1 MQIRL
6 AENIRALRRQHRFT
20 QEQLAES
27 LGVTPGA
34 VYKWEAGLSQPELA
48 IIVELADLF
57 DTSVDVLLGY
67 EVKDNRRQTTAERLR
82 RYRTEKDRAGLAEAE
97 KALQK
102 YPNDFEIVY
111 RSAGLYRVFGIVE
124 GDEALLRRALALL
137 DKARLL
143 LPQNADPK
151 IDETVLYAETA
162 QTLLAL
168 GEADKAVSLWKTHNA
183 GGFYSH
189 IIGSTLSSSCDRPQD
204 ALPFL
209 SDALL
214 TACANLVN
222 IVVGYL
228 NVYYKQQDFA
238 ATKAIIRWGLDTFGG
253 LKDADKPCFLDKVNA
268 SMLVCL
274 AGAQKNSGELDAAAA
289 SLRQARA
296 LAAQFDAA
304 PDYRG
309 DALRFVSG
317 GEPAGIYF
325 STSNHYC
332 EKSEKRLIF
341 TSLHGDVVIFQ
352 GVSNVAFLPVAIR
365 TAHFAVFRYRLAAL
379 APRRDVVALHLLIGK
394 VLLAIGANAALPL
407 IRRPLLA
414 FRKGADA

>member
-6 AENIRALRRQHRFT
+6 AENIRALRKQHRFT
-20 QEQLAES
+20 QEQLAEG

-67 EVKDNRRQTTAERLR
+67 EVKDNRRQTTAERLQ
-82 RYRTEKDRAGLAEAE
+82 RYRVEKDRAGLAEAE

-111 RSAGLYRVFGIVE
+111 RSAALYRVFGIVE
-124 GDEALLRRALALL
+124 ADEALLRRALVLL

-143 LPQNADPK
+143 LPQNTDPK
-151 IDETVLYAETA
+151 INETVLYAETA
-162 QTLLAL
+162 QTLSAL
-168 GEADKAVSLWKTHNA
+168 GEADQAVSLWKTHNA
-183 GGFYSH
+183 GGQYSA
-189 IIGSTLSSSCDRPQD
+189 IIGSTLSSSCDRPQE

-214 TACANLVN
+214 NACADLVN
-222 IVVGYL
+222 IVIGYL

-238 ATKAIIRWGLDTFGG
+238 SVQAVIHWGLDTLGG
-253 LKDADKPCFLDKVNA
+253 LKDGDRPCFLDKVNA

-274 AGAQKNSGELDAAAA
+274 AGAQKNCGEPEAAAA
-289 SLRQARA
+289 SLRQAQT

-317 GEPAGIYF
+317 GEPAGIYDDLGA
-325 STSNHYC
+325 TAM
-332 EKSEKRLIF
+332 
-341 TSLHGDVVIFQ
+341 D
-352 GVSNVAFLPVAIR
+352 GVRKIV
-365 TAHFAVFRYRLAAL
+365 
-379 APRRDVVALHLLIGK
+379 RDLDDAELLEWWK
-394 VLLAIGANAALPL
+394 ELDKDEA
-407 IRRPLLA
+407 
-414 FRKGADA
+414 

>member
-124 GDEALLRRALALL
+124 GDEALLRRVLPLL
-137 DKARLL
+137 EKARLL
-143 LPQNADPK
+143 LPQNTDPQ
-151 IDETVLYAETA
+151 INETVLYAETA

-189 IIGSTLSSSCDRPQD
+189 IIGSTLSSSCDRPQE

-238 ATKAIIRWGLDTFGG
+238 ATEAIIRWGLDTFGG
-253 LKDADKPCFLDKVNA
+253 LKDAGKPCFLDKVNA

-274 AGAQKNSGELDAAAA
+274 AGAQKNCGEPDAAAA

-317 GEPAGIYF
+317 GEPAGIYDDLGA
-325 STSNHYC
+325 TAM
-332 EKSEKRLIF
+332 
-341 TSLHGDVVIFQ
+341 D
-352 GVSNVAFLPVAIR
+352 GVRKTV
-365 TAHFAVFRYRLAAL
+365 
-379 APRRDVVALHLLIGK
+379 RDLDDAE
-394 VLLAIGANAALPL
+394 LLAWWKELDPDEA
-407 IRRPLLA
+407 
-414 FRKGADA
+414 

>member
-1 MQIRL
+1 MKIRL
-6 AENIRALRRQHRFT
+6 AENIRAFRRKSALT
-20 QEQLAES
+20 QEQLAEA
-27 LGVTPGA
+27 LGFTPGA
-34 VYKWEAGLSQPELA
+34 IYKWEAGLSQPELSV
-48 IIVELADLF
+48 IVELADLF

-67 EVKDNRRQTTAERLR
+67 EMKDNRRQTAAERLR
-82 RYRTEKDRAGLAEAE
+82 RCRVEKDRAGLAEAE

-111 RSAGLYRVFGIVE
+111 RSAALYRVFGIVE
-124 GDEALLRRALALL
+124 ADEALLRRALALL
-137 DKARLL
+137 DRARLL
-143 LPQNADPK
+143 LPQNTDPK
-151 IDETVLYAETA
+151 INETVLYAETA
-162 QTLLAL
+162 QTLLSL

-214 TACANLVN
+214 CACADLVN

-238 ATKAIIRWGLDTFGG
+238 AVQAVVQWGLDVFGG
-253 LKDADKPCFLDKVNA
+253 LKDGETPCFLDKVNA
-268 SMLVCL
+268 TLLVCM
-274 AGAQKNSGELDAAAA
+274 AAAQKNCGETDAAAA
-289 SLRQARA
+289 SLRQART

-317 GEPAGIYF
+317 GEPAGIYDDLGA
-325 STSNHYC
+325 TAM
-332 EKSEKRLIF
+332 
-341 TSLHGDVVIFQ
+341 D
-352 GVSNVAFLPVAIR
+352 GVRKIV
-365 TAHFAVFRYRLAAL
+365 
-379 APRRDVVALHLLIGK
+379 RDLDDAE
-394 VLLAIGANAALPL
+394 LLAWWKELDEDEA
-407 IRRPLLA
+407 
-414 FRKGADA
+414 

>member
-124 GDEALLRRALALL
+124 GDEALLRRVLPLL
-137 DKARLL
+137 EKARLL
-143 LPQNADPK
+143 LPQNTDPQ
-151 IDETVLYAETA
+151 INETVLYAETA

-189 IIGSTLSSSCDRPQD
+189 IIGSTLSSSCDRPQE

-238 ATKAIIRWGLDTFGG
+238 ATEAIIRWGLDTFGG
-253 LKDADKPCFLDKVNA
+253 LKDAGKPCFLDKVNA

-274 AGAQKNSGELDAAAA
+274 AGAQKNSGEPDAAAA
-289 SLRQARA
+289 SLRQAR
-296 LAAQFDAA
+296 
-304 PDYRG
+304 G
-309 DALRFVSG
+309 
-317 GEPAGIYF
+317 
-325 STSNHYC
+325 
-332 EKSEKRLIF
+332 
-341 TSLHGDVVIFQ
+341 
-352 GVSNVAFLPVAIR
+352 
-365 TAHFAVFRYRLAAL
+365 
-379 APRRDVVALHLLIGK
+379 RDLLDG
-394 VLLAIGANAALPL
+394 
-407 IRRPLLA
+407 
-414 FRKGADA
+414 

>member
-6 AENIRALRRQHRFT
+6 SENIRALRRRRGLT
-20 QEQLAES
+20 QEQLAEA
-27 LGVTPGA
+27 LGMTPGA

-48 IIVELADLF
+48 VIVELADLF

-67 EVKDNRRQTTAERLR
+67 EMKDNRRQTAAERLQ
-82 RYRTEKDRAGLAEAE
+82 RYRTEKDRTGLAEAE

-102 YPNDFEIVY
+102 YPNDFAIVY
-111 RSAGLYRVFGIVE
+111 RSAALYRVFGIVE
-124 GDEALLRRALALL
+124 ADEALLRRALTLL

-143 LPQNADPK
+143 LPQNTDPK

-162 QTLLAL
+162 QTLSSL

-183 GGFYSH
+183 GGQYSA
-189 IIGSTLSSSCDRPQD
+189 IIGSTLSSSCDRPQE

-214 TACANLVN
+214 NTCADLVN

-228 NVYYKQQDFA
+228 NVYYKQRNFA
-238 ATKAIIRWGLDTFGG
+238 AVQAVIHWGLETLGG
-253 LKDADKPCFLDKVNA
+253 LKDGDRPCFLDKVNA
-268 SMLVCL
+268 SLLVCL
-274 AGAQKNSGELDAAAA
+274 AGAQKNCGEAEAAKAA
-289 SLRQARA
+289 LRQARA

-317 GEPAGIYF
+317 GEPTGIYDDLG
-325 STSNHYC
+325 T
-332 EKSEKRLIF
+332 
-341 TSLHGDVVIFQ
+341 TAMD
-352 GVSNVAFLPVAIR
+352 GVRKIVQDLDDAELLTWWKELDR
-365 TAHFAVFRYRLAAL
+365 DAAE
-379 APRRDVVALHLLIGK
+379 
-394 VLLAIGANAALPL
+394 
-407 IRRPLLA
+407 
-414 FRKGADA
+414 

>member
-124 GDEALLRRALALL
+124 GDEALLRRALTLL

-143 LPQNADPK
+143 LPQNTDPQ
-151 IDETVLYAETA
+151 INETVLYAETA

-238 ATKAIIRWGLDTFGG
+238 ATEAII
-253 LKDADKPCFLDKVNA
+253 
-268 SMLVCL
+268 
-274 AGAQKNSGELDAAAA
+274 
-289 SLRQARA
+289 
-296 LAAQFDAA
+296 
-304 PDYRG
+304 
-309 DALRFVSG
+309 
-317 GEPAGIYF
+317 
-325 STSNHYC
+325 
-332 EKSEKRLIF
+332 
-341 TSLHGDVVIFQ
+341 
-352 GVSNVAFLPVAIR
+352 
-365 TAHFAVFRYRLAAL
+365 
-379 APRRDVVALHLLIGK
+379 
-394 VLLAIGANAALPL
+394 
-407 IRRPLLA
+407 
-414 FRKGADA
+414 

>member
-1 MQIRL
+1 M
-6 AENIRALRRQHRFT
+6 
-20 QEQLAES
+20 
-27 LGVTPGA
+27 
-34 VYKWEAGLSQPELA
+34 
-48 IIVELADLF
+48 
-57 DTSVDVLLGY
+57 
-67 EVKDNRRQTTAERLR
+67 
-82 RYRTEKDRAGLAEAE
+82 
-97 KALQK
+97 
-102 YPNDFEIVY
+102 
-111 RSAGLYRVFGIVE
+111 FGIVE
-124 GDEALLRRALALL
+124 GDEALLRRALTLL

-143 LPQNADPK
+143 LPQNTDPQ
-151 IDETVLYAETA
+151 INETVLYAETA
-162 QTLLAL
+162 QTLLSL

-214 TACANLVN
+214 SACANLVN

-274 AGAQKNSGELDAAAA
+274 AGAQKNCGEAEAAAA
-289 SLRQARA
+289 SLRQAQT

-317 GEPAGIYF
+317 GKPAGIYDDLGA
-325 STSNHYC
+325 TAM
-332 EKSEKRLIF
+332 
-341 TSLHGDVVIFQ
+341 D
-352 GVSNVAFLPVAIR
+352 GVRKIV
-365 TAHFAVFRYRLAAL
+365 
-379 APRRDVVALHLLIGK
+379 RDLDDAE
-394 VLLAIGANAALPL
+394 LLAWWKEIDSDEA
-407 IRRPLLA
+407 
-414 FRKGADA
+414 

>member
-82 RYRTEKDRAGLAEAE
+82 RYQTEKDYTGLAEAE

-124 GDEALLRRALALL
+124 GDEALLQRALALL

-143 LPQNADPK
+143 LPQNTDPQ
-151 IDETVLYAETA
+151 INETVLYAETA

-253 LKDADKPCFLDKVNA
+253 LKDAGKPCFLDKVNA

-274 AGAQKNSGELDAAAA
+274 AGAQKNCGEAEAAAA
-289 SLRQARA
+289 SLRQAQA
-296 LAAQFDAA
+296 LAAVIR
-304 PDYRG
+304 RG

>member
-124 GDEALLRRALALL
+124 GDEALLRRALTLL

-143 LPQNADPK
+143 LPQNTDPQ
-151 IDETVLYAETA
+151 INETVLYAETA
-162 QTLLAL
+162 QTLLSL

-214 TACANLVN
+214 SACANLVN

-238 ATKAIIRWGLDTFGG
+238 ATKAIIRWGLDTFGR
-253 LKDADKPCFLDKVNA
+253 LKDAGKPCFLDKVNA

-274 AGAQKNSGELDAAAA
+274 AGAQKNSGEPDAAAA
-289 SLRQARA
+289 SLRQAQT

-317 GEPAGIYF
+317 GEPAGIYDD
-325 STSNHYC
+325 
-332 EKSEKRLIF
+332 L
-341 TSLHGDVVIFQ
+341 GAPAMD
-352 GVSNVAFLPVAIR
+352 GVRKIV
-365 TAHFAVFRYRLAAL
+365 
-379 APRRDVVALHLLIGK
+379 RDLDDAELLTWWK
-394 VLLAIGANAALPL
+394 ELDPDEA
-407 IRRPLLA
+407 
-414 FRKGADA
+414 

>member
-1 MQIRL
+1 M
-6 AENIRALRRQHRFT
+6 
-20 QEQLAES
+20 
-27 LGVTPGA
+27 
-34 VYKWEAGLSQPELA
+34 
-48 IIVELADLF
+48 
-57 DTSVDVLLGY
+57 LLGY
-67 EVKDNRRQTTAERLR
+67 EVKDNRRQTTAERLQ

-124 GDEALLRRALALL
+124 GDEALLRRALTLL

-143 LPQNADPK
+143 LPQNTDPQ
-151 IDETVLYAETA
+151 INETVLYAETA
-162 QTLLAL
+162 QTLLSL
-168 GEADKAVSLWKTHNA
+168 GAADKAVSLWKTHNA

-189 IIGSTLSSSCDRPQD
+189 IIGSTLSSSCDRPQE

-214 TACANLVN
+214 NACAALVN
-222 IVVGYL
+222 IVIGYL

-238 ATKAIIRWGLDTFGG
+238 ATEAIIRWGLDTFSG
-253 LKDADKPCFLDKVNA
+253 LKDAGKPCFLDKVNA

-274 AGAQKNSGELDAAAA
+274 AGAQKNSGEPDAAAA

-317 GEPAGIYF
+317 GEPAGIYDDLGA
-325 STSNHYC
+325 TAM
-332 EKSEKRLIF
+332 
-341 TSLHGDVVIFQ
+341 D
-352 GVSNVAFLPVAIR
+352 GVRKIV
-365 TAHFAVFRYRLAAL
+365 
-379 APRRDVVALHLLIGK
+379 RDLDDAELLTWWK
-394 VLLAIGANAALPL
+394 ELDSDEA
-407 IRRPLLA
+407 
-414 FRKGADA
+414 

>member
-1 MQIRL
+1 MQIAL
-6 AENIRALRRQHRFT
+6 AENIRLFRKQRRLT
-20 QEQLAES
+20 QEQLAEA

-34 VYKWEAGLSQPELA
+34 VYKWEARLSQPDLA

-67 EVKDNRRQTTAERLR
+67 EMKDNRRQTAAERLR

-102 YPNDFEIVY
+102 YPNDFAIVY
-111 RSAGLYRVFGIVE
+111 SSAALYRVFGIVE
-124 GDEALLRRALALL
+124 ADEALLRRALTLL
-137 DKARLL
+137 EKARLL
-143 LPQNADPK
+143 LPQNTDPK
-151 IDETVLYAETA
+151 ISETVLYAETA
-162 QTLLAL
+162 QTLLSL

-189 IIGSTLSSSCDRPQD
+189 IIGSTLSSRCDRPQD

-214 TACANLVN
+214 SACAKLVN

-253 LKDADKPCFLDKVNA
+253 LKDADKPCFLDKINA
-268 SMLVCL
+268 SLLACL
-274 AGAQKNSGELDAAAA
+274 AAAQKNCGEPEAAAA
-289 SLRQARA
+289 SLRQAQA
-296 LAAQFDAA
+296 LAVQFDAA

-317 GEPAGIYF
+317 GEPAGIYDD
-325 STSNHYC
+325 
-332 EKSEKRLIF
+332 L
-341 TSLHGDVVIFQ
+341 G
-352 GVSNVAFLPVAIR
+352 A
-365 TAHFAVFRYRLAAL
+365 TAMDSVRKIV
-379 APRRDVVALHLLIGK
+379 RDLDDAELLTWWK
-394 VLLAIGANAALPL
+394 ELDPDEA
-407 IRRPLLA
+407 
-414 FRKGADA
+414 